1 VTLKGFLL
9 IFVLLVAPAG
19 ARAVARHAPD
29 LSRYEG
35 RTVETVELLMEE
47 ASAEEAALAELRA
60 RLKIAAGQRF
70 SAVLVRE
77 SLQALFETNRVADAR
92 VEATEL
98 AGTSGPDGRPRVALR
113 FIIRP
118 QVLVAAVE
126 FEVGVTEGTG
136 ITEDE
141 LRARVNLLEPGRRLT
156 EQALRQN
163 ADAVQVYMRDRGFYR
178 ADVTYERQLDPTR
191 TRATV
196 LFRVTPGEPTRVEA
210 FDIQIK
216 GFDPASV
223 RPELALQPGAV
234 FTREALGADLAR
246 IRQAVIGTD
255 HLAPR
260 IDEPDVRLNSA
271 ANRITVSLAGS
282 VGPNVRVNVTGAEI
296 DEKTQRQLLPVRRE
310 GTIEPSAIV
319 EGERR
324 LRNRLQEQGYF
335 FAQVT
340 ATCAVDPPLAAP
352 PPQTTT
358 LPAGWAEPSTCELLN
373 PDELADSRV
382 TITYD
387 VARGRRFKLTDIRI
401 EGTDRLLV
409 EEVED
414 QLRSRTANL
423 LGFIP
428 LLPYGRGYTSQEA
441 LERDRRT
448 VEARMRDLG
457 YRRALV
463 EVRQGV
469 TLEGESLIITF
480 AVTEGPLTRV
490 AGIETRGNQIY
501 TAEQLGR
508 ARCPADPLPDD
519 ACLVE
524 GGAYSRSRAS
534 ADGERIRGHYIRN
547 GYVGAE
553 VTQSVVELPDA
564 PNRDERVRLV
574 YNVAEAQ
581 KVFVNRILVM
591 GVVHTNK
598 DAVLRAIPLRE
609 GEVLKGDEL
618 AESERILLNTTDA
631 FRQVIIRTEPAGE
644 TRGGFERRDVI
655 IDVEERKNITTD
667 YIVGFSTDQGPL
679 FGFEARHAN
688 LFGELR
694 QGALRSRFSRL
705 QQLVRLEYFDPRF
718 RRYGE
723 RSFAPLAA
731 SVQYQRD
738 TSVTRFFRSTID
750 RGTNGIVQRFDE
762 EGNIVNEFGERVG
775 EPSINRFTVNLE
787 TSRDLELELSP
798 SGAQRKR
805 STLVLRYNYEDV
817 RLLNVESLLIAPVL
831 AADRAVRLSRFGAS
845 FSRNTRDRQFDPT
858 RGDELRVDYAIAL
871 KALGG
876 NLSFNKLIASYQRYY
891 TVRNRLRD
899 TTLAGSFQFG
909 LANIL
914 NPSDRNGNGRID
926 APDRRLPI
934 SERFFSGGGTTLRGF
949 NYEEAGPRVV
959 APFCTFGP
967 QPAPVPNPNPPPAFL
982 TPCGAFRDEKGELVT
997 VNPFTVPIGGNAMA
1011 VVNLEARVGLTRDIQ
1026 VVPFYDGGN
1035 VFERVGDLFGK
1046 ESEPGRD
1053 PNTRQHWTHTVGLG
1067 LRLKTP
1073 FGSVGVDYGYLL
1085 NPPAFVVPQFG
1096 GGAATHRLSNSKIH
1110 FRFGQTF

>member
-1 VTLKGFLL
+1 MNFKGFLL
-9 IFVLLVAPAG
+9 IFVLLMVPAG
-19 ARAVARHAPD
+19 AWAGPRHAPD

-47 ASAEEAALAELRA
+47 AAAEEAALAELRA
-60 RLKIAAGQRF
+60 RVKIAPGQKF

-77 SLQALFETNRVADAR
+77 SLQALFETGRVADAR

-98 AGTSGPDGRPRVALR
+98 TGTPDPDGRPRVALR
-113 FIIRP
+113 FFVRP

-126 FEVGVTEGTG
+126 FEVGATEGTG

-141 LRARVNLLEPGRRLT
+141 LRARINLLQPGVRLT

-178 ADVTYERQLDPTR
+178 ADVVYERRLDPTR

-196 LFRVTPGEPTRVEA
+196 VFRVTPGEATRVET
-210 FDIQIK
+210 FDIRIK
-216 GFDPASV
+216 GFDPAKV
-223 RPELALQPGAV
+223 RPSLALQPGSV
-234 FTREALGADLAR
+234 FTREALGADLTR
-246 IRQAVIGTD
+246 IRQAVIETD

-282 VGPNVRVNVTGAEI
+282 VGPVVKVAVTGAEI

-340 ATCAVDPPLAAP
+340 ATCAVAPPLAP
-352 PPQTTT
+352 PPPPTTP

-373 PDELADSRV
+373 PDELANSQV

-401 EGTDRLLV
+401 EGTDRLLF

-428 LLPYGRGYTSQEA
+428 LLPYGRGYTSEEA

-457 YRRALV
+457 YRRASV
-463 EVRQGV
+463 EVRRGV
-469 TLEGESLIITF
+469 TLEGENLIITF
-480 AVTEGPLTRV
+480 AVAEGPLTRV

-501 TAEQLGR
+501 TAQQLGR
-508 ARCPADPLPDD
+508 ARCPADPLPDES
-519 ACLVE
+519 CLVE
-524 GGAYSRSRAS
+524 GGAYSRSQAS
-534 ADGERIRGHYIRN
+534 ADGERIRGHYVRN
-547 GYVGAE
+547 GYIAAE
-553 VTQSVVELPDA
+553 VTQSLVELPAAADG
-564 PNRDERVRLV
+564 DERVRLV
-574 YNVAEAQ
+574 YNVSEAQ

-598 DAVLRAIPLRE
+598 EAVLRAIPLRE

-631 FRQVIIRTEPAGE
+631 FRQVVIRTEPAGE

-679 FGFEARHAN
+679 FGFEARHSN

-694 QGALRSRFSRL
+694 QGAFRSRFSRL

-762 EGNIVNEFGERVG
+762 EGNIVNEFGQKVG

-817 RLLNVESLLIAPVL
+817 RLLNTESLLISPVL
-831 AADRAVRLSRFGAS
+831 AADKTVRLSRFGAS

-891 TVRNRLRD
+891 TVKNRLRD

-909 LANIL
+909 LANVL
-914 NPSDRNGNGRID
+914 SPADRNGNGVID

-934 SERFFSGGGTTLRGF
+934 SERFFSGGATTLRGF
-949 NYEEAGPRVV
+949 NFEEAGPRVA

-967 QPAPVPNPNPPPAFL
+967 QPAPVPNTNPPPAFL
-982 TPCGAFRDEKGELVT
+982 TPCGAFRNEKGEPVT

-1011 VVNLEARVGLTRDIQ
+1011 VVNFEARVGLTRDIQ

-1046 ESEPGRD
+1046 DSEPGRD

-1085 NPPAFVVPQFG
+1085 NPPEFVVPQFG
-1096 GGAATHRLSNSKIH
+1096 GGTAIHRLSNSKIH